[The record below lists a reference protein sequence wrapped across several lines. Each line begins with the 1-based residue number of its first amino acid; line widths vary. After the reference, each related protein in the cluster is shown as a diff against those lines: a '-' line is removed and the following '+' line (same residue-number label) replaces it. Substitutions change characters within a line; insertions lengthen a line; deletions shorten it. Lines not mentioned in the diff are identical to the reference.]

1 MLHLSMTQNSQLK
14 SSSSCRIVVNY
25 FIIPVHTAALDES
38 LN

>member
-1 MLHLSMTQNSQLK
+1 MLHLSMTQNSRLK

-25 FIIPVHTAALDES
+25 FIPVHTASLDQS